1 MTSGLVALRPVASHH
16 SGAQGRTKLLP
27 SWPGHDEEKEIAL
40 DGLELSVDRVGLE
53 LFFVLNKSGSWCRKE
68 IRT

>member
-16 SGAQGRTKLLP
+16 SGAAQGRTKLLP

-40 DGLELSVDRVGLE
+40 DGLELTV
-53 LFFVLNKSGSWCRKE
+53 
-68 IRT
+68 